1 MSEDQAMGFFII
13 SMMIVGGVLLGFGSV
28 KLISNYRAKK
38 AKEKRELEE
47 AAKMFEQRIALRP
60 KHMGARLGM
69 GVAGDVHFEPAN
81 DRKE

>member
-1 MSEDQAMGFFII
+1 MTEEQSMGFFVI
-13 SMMIVGGVLLGFGSV
+13 SVMLLVSITVTCGVSYAINHF
-28 KLISNYRAKK
+28 KKK
-38 AKEKRELEE
+38 ALEEKELKE

-69 GVAGDVHFEPAN
+69 GVAGDVHFETSN

>member
-1 MSEDQAMGFFII
+1 MSEDHAMGFFII
-13 SMMIVGGVLLGFGSV
+13 SFIIVGAVFLCFGTV
-28 KLISNYRAKK
+28 KYMADYRAKK
-38 AKEKRELEE
+38 VKEKRELEE